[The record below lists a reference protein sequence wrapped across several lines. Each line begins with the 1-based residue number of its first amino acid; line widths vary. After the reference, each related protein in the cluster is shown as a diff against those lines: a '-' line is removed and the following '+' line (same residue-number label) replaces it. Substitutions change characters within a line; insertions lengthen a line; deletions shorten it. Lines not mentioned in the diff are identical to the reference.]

1 MLSEPFSPIQLIRS
15 GRWHSALF
23 GSYVLSLSFFEGVV
37 LPALRQAGVRS
48 IGILADL
55 DGVAGALGEAG
66 AREVGRTY
74 DLRPVRVRGGVFH
87 PKFMLLDGEG
97 GPSAMIGSGN
107 LTFGGWGHNLEL
119 CEVLRPERAGTALR
133 GVADFLEELGLADRL
148 AGADADALRV
158 WVGRLRRVPGSGD
171 SRVVHN
177 VSVPIAGQLADAAA
191 DLGEVSRLTVA
202 SPYFGGAAAVDA
214 LSAALGS
221 PPVEVHVHDG
231 ERLALHGHHFPFPAA
246 SCRAAPVALDLLDA
260 DGSGPLHAK
269 LIEIEC
275 ELGSL
280 LVTGSVNASV
290 PALSECGNVE
300 LAVTRVVDAVL
311 PRAPSEVPP
320 PIPQDSTEPI
330 EPPSFGILHA
340 TLLGTCLRGT
350 VLSPAQEGDWT
361 ADFDHDG
368 ALHELG
374 TIPLGPDGSFEAE
387 VRIPDASYGR
397 RRSALVMRRGDR
409 QVRGFV
415 SFPDAIELN
424 MRWGVVIGP
433 MIRVAGGSDDD
444 EDLAGVLEYFA
455 SNPRETATAWRKAGV
470 PAARPGGPV
479 GMVSLSELAVRAS
492 DDWDG
497 PDGTGGAA
505 RGAFDRILAALRIR
519 WTGSSVRARG
529 AADDHVEM
537 EDGDPSSAGA
547 DVRVIRAFDALLE
560 VLAERVPQD
569 AAVELQR
576 AADIAG
582 FVLLRTPEPRRIAGF
597 AAWWSNLAVRHLRT
611 AELDG
616 AMRSTAAG
624 LLMLDGRDTA
634 GAERAR
640 GRLARVLGD
649 VPAAVEVA
657 RSIEPGSRISRLAEV
672 VGGPDG
678 MERFASAVL
687 EASSPVEEVIIAAGH
702 VRAGTMPPPLA
713 LLDGSEEMRA
723 IRRHIGAG
731 EAARIV
737 PSGRDATACPRCH
750 YGLPEVQRLRLASV
764 GIARAANCCN
774 RVLLVGID

>member
-1 MLSEPFSPIQLIRS
+1 LSEPFSPIQLIRL

-74 DLRPVRVRGGVFH
+74 DLRPVRVRSGVFH
-87 PKFMLLDGEG
+87 PKFMLLDGED
-97 GPSAMIGSGN
+97 GPSAVIGSGN

-133 GVADFLEELGLADRL
+133 GMADFLEELGLADRL
-148 AGADADALRV
+148 TGADIDALGV
-158 WVGRLRRVPGSGD
+158 WVGRLRGVPESGD
-171 SRVVHN
+171 ARVVHN
-177 VSVPIAGQLADAAA
+177 VSTPIADQLADAAS

-202 SPYFGGAAAVDA
+202 SPYFGGAAAVDD

-231 ERLALHGHHFPFPAA
+231 ERLALHGHHFPFSAA
-246 SCRAAPVALDLLDA
+246 SCRAAPVALGLLDA

-300 LAVTRVVDAVL
+300 LAVTRLVDAVL
-311 PRAPSEVPP
+311 PRAASEVPP
-320 PIPQDSTEPI
+320 PMPQDPAEPT

-350 VLSPAQEGDWT
+350 VLSPAQEGDWR
-361 ADFDHDG
+361 AEFDHDG

-374 TIPLGPDGSFEAE
+374 TIPLGLDGSFEAE
-387 VRIPDASYGR
+387 VRIKDASYGR
-397 RRSALVMRRGDR
+397 RRSTLILRRGDR

-444 EDLAGVLEYFA
+444 GDLAGVLEYFA
-455 SNPRETATAWRKAGV
+455 SNPRETATAWRRPGA
-470 PAARPGGPV
+470 PAARSSGSA

-497 PDGTGGAA
+497 PDGMGGAA

-519 WTGSSVRARG
+519 WTGSSMRARG
-529 AADDHVEM
+529 VADGHAEL
-537 EDGDPSSAGA
+537 EDDDPSTSAA

-560 VLAERVPQD
+560 VLADRVPQD

-582 FVLLRTPEPRRIAGF
+582 FVLLRTPEPRRITDF

-611 AELDG
+611 AELDR

-624 LLMLDGRDTA
+624 LLMLDGQATA
-634 GAERAR
+634 RAERAR

-657 RSIEPGSRISRLAEV
+657 RSIEPVSRISRLAEV

-678 MERFASAVL
+678 MERFAAAVL
-687 EASSPVEEVIIAAGH
+687 EASSAVEEVIIAAGH
-702 VRAGTMPPPLA
+702 VRAGTLPPPLT

-731 EAARIV
+731 ETARIV
-737 PSGRDATACPRCH
+737 PASQDATACPRCH